1 MVSRRFFRFGVE
13 QLVERKKHD
22 LRKID
27 ILHGLD
33 LFETLSEIFLRRGE
47 TVTNDKK
54 DWFDE
59 RRVGLKDP
67 CVRDCVLKQNIGF
80 ASARPTLDQ

>member
-1 MVSRRFFRFGVE
+1 M
-13 QLVERKKHD
+13 
-22 LRKID
+22 
-27 ILHGLD
+27 
-33 LFETLSEIFLRRGE
+33 SEIFFEARR
-47 TVTNDKK
+47 NRDKK

>member
-1 MVSRRFFRFGVE
+1 VVSRRFFRFGVE

-33 LFETLSEIFLRRGE
+33 LFETLSEIFFEVRR
-47 TVTNDKK
+47 NRDKK